1 MKLPWTQGKVEIPLP
16 ELVEVRQQQDLILA
30 ALIAR
35 GGASGGRSL
44 ASVQAT
50 AALESA
56 AGLTG
61 RSFAAA
67 DVDGPDMYTS
77 AITPDLL
84 EVIGRELIRRGE
96 LVCLIDT
103 SDGLALWPAQ
113 SYDVDGPPDPRRWWY
128 RVTVGGPSHTWT
140 QINVPAQGVLH
151 FVYGVDPAQPWRG
164 RSPLAVAYE
173 SGRLS
178 SETVTALSD
187 EASGPR
193 GSLLGIPVPGDD
205 PTLVGL
211 RADLANMKGK
221 VGLLETKDWGGA
233 PGGGE
238 VNGIPQRVG
247 ANPPAS
253 MVELAAH
260 ASAEVW
266 AACGYNPAIFESGQ
280 AASLREA
287 NRLALGVVAALGKK
301 VEAELRLKLDM
312 GIGLSWGEIR
322 STDIQTRTRSVKQ
335 LVDSGLQVADAMKV
349 AGLTMPIG
357 E

>member
-1 MKLPWTQGKVEIPLP
+1 MKWPWNQDKA
-16 ELVEVRQQQDLILA
+16 EVRHESDLILA

-50 AALESA
+50 AALEAA
-56 AGLTG
+56 AGITG

-67 DVDGPDMYTS
+67 DVDGPDMFTS

-84 EVIGRELIRRGE
+84 EVVGRELIRRGE

-113 SYDVDGPPDPRRWWY
+113 SYDVDGPPDSRRWYY
-128 RVTVGGPSHTWT
+128 RVTIGGPSHTWT
-140 QINVPAQGVLH
+140 QIGVPAAGVLH
-151 FVYGVDPAQPWRG
+151 FKYGVDPAQPWRG

-178 SETVTALSD
+178 SETVSALAD
-187 EASGPR
+187 ESSGPR
-193 GSLLGIPVPGDD
+193 GALLGLPVPGDD
-205 PTLVGL
+205 PTLVRL
-211 RADLANMKGK
+211 RADLKDMQGK
-221 VGLLETKDWGGA
+221 VALLETGDWGGA
-233 PGGGE
+233 PGGGD
-238 VNGIPQRVG
+238 VNGKPMRVG

-253 MVELAAH
+253 MVELAEH
-260 ASAEVW
+260 ASAEVY
-266 AACGYNPAIFESGQ
+266 AACGYSPMLFAAGGQ

-287 NRLALGVVAALGKK
+287 NRLALGVVAALGRK

-312 GIGLSWGEIR
+312 AIGLSWGEIR
-322 STDIQTRTRSVKQ
+322 STDIQTRTRSVGQ
-335 LVDSGLQVADAMKV
+335 LVTAGLPLADAMAT
-349 AGLTMPIG
+349 AGLTMPMASN